1 MTVTTKLAAI
11 VVTMLWLVPFLVPLI
26 MEKQSSEII
35 RVMAIIHVQ
44 MLASTTR
51 QRSEIDLVVTLMPAS
66 KILVPLVIILVVTTI
81 AAIEIMVPLVIM
93 LVRDTRPAGI
103 MKVPSMMDVVI
114 THSPAEIIKGILKK
128 DLRSVAAPVFV
139 GQNVHPLLGVVSM
152 STKFLTQNRPMDV
165 FQERTQFSVKDHIVK
180 EI

>member
-51 QRSEIDLVVTLMPAS
+51 QRSEMDLVVTLMPAS

-93 LVRDTRPAGI
+93 LVRYTRPAGI

-114 THSPAEIIKGILKK
+114 TRAPAKEIKAILKK

-139 GQNVHPLLGVVSM
+139 GQTVDPLLGVVIM
-152 STKFLTQNRPMDV
+152 SAKFLTQNRPMDV
-165 FQERTQFSVKDHIVK
+165 FQERTQFSVKNHIVT

>member
-66 KILVPLVIILVVTTI
+66 KILVPLVMILVVTTI
-81 AAIEIMVPLVIM
+81 
-93 LVRDTRPAGI
+93 PAGI

-114 THSPAEIIKGILKK
+114 TRAPAKEIKGILKK

-165 FQERTQFSVKDHIVK
+165 FQERTQFSVKNHIVT